1 MKTIYILALILLFSS
16 CEKGLDKYPLD
27 GPSSA
32 TMLSTEEEVTMA
44 VNGVYNSLWMSFGYG
59 LPEFQMTDCA
69 TDIGWERADVLWQN
83 MGNGLAEQENGVVAS
98 IWSGYYKGIG
108 RANFILANIGR
119 AAGKIPESR
128 YQSYIAEVKFLRA
141 YFYHR
146 LLLLYGNIPLI
157 TTPIISIED
166 TQHAAA
172 SEKEVT
178 DFLLAELDAAIP
190 HLSPG
195 ASSASGKASKAAA
208 LALKMRIALF
218 DERWEEVITAGQRFL
233 NEHPNYGIDDQF
245 GNLFTAAGQ
254 QNSKEIIF
262 TMQYK
267 FNFTNWSTQGTDS
280 RMAQG
285 FSAKIPTQSL
295 VDSYECT
302 DGLPIH
308 QSALYNPAFPFRN
321 RDPRLSA
328 TVALP
333 GSVYKG
339 YQFETHKDSALCW
352 NYNTNPATRVGNQDA
367 TNPFASFSGYCWRK
381 YSEDNRSLGAG
392 ISEVPHIIFR
402 FADVL
407 LMYAEAKVEANQ
419 IDNNVNTAFNRV
431 RQRASVNMP
440 PVTGQKTQEEWR
452 SLIRKERKYE
462 FAWEGLRLQDIRRWK
477 LAEQVMPGP
486 LYGRIPNGLL
496 ANAPVIDQN
505 GTPSYVNV
513 TNRSQMR
520 VIENR
525 IFNPARNYLLPIPRG
540 EVQTNKLL
548 MQNPGY

>member
-1 MKTIYILALILLFSS
+1 MKTKYILILTILFFS
-16 CEKGLDKYPLD
+16 CEKGLDRYPLD

-44 VNGVYNSLWMSFGYG
+44 VNGVYNALWMSFGYG

-69 TDIGWERADVLWQN
+69 TDISWERADVLWQN
-83 MGNGLAEQENGVVAS
+83 IGNGLAEQENGVVAS

-119 AAGKIPESR
+119 ATGKIPENR
-128 YQSYIAEVKFLRA
+128 YQAYIAEVKFLRA

-146 LLLLYGNIPLI
+146 LLALYGNIPLI
-157 TTPIISIED
+157 TDPVTSIEN
-166 TQHAAA
+166 TQQAAA
-172 SEKEVT
+172 TKKEVV
-178 DFLLAELDAAIP
+178 DFLLSELDAAIP

-195 ASSASGKASKAAA
+195 ASSTSGKASKAAA

-218 DERWEEVITAGQRFL
+218 DERWGDVITAGERFL
-233 NEHPNYGIDDQF
+233 SEHPNYGIDDQF

-254 QNSKEIIF
+254 RNSREIIF

-267 FNFTNWSTQGTDS
+267 FNFTNWSTQGTDT

-308 QSALYNPAFPFRN
+308 QSPLYDPAFPFRN

-328 TVALP
+328 TVVVP

-392 ISEVPHIIFR
+392 ISEVAHIIFR

-407 LMYAEAKVEANQ
+407 LMYAEAKVESNQ
-419 IDNNVNTAFNRV
+419 IDANVTTIFNRV
-431 RQRASVNMP
+431 RQRPSVNMP
-440 PVTGQKTQEEWR
+440 PVTGQKTQAEWR

-462 FAWEGLRLQDIRRWK
+462 FAWEGLRFLDIRRWK
-477 LAEQVMPGP
+477 LVEQVMPGA
-486 LYGRIPNGLL
+486 LYGRIPTGLL

-505 GTPSYVNV
+505 GTPSYLNV
-513 TNRSQMR
+513 TNRTQMR

-548 MQNPGY
+548 QQNPGY